1 MPITLEYGQI
11 AHVSEV
17 EILATYTPTLFDD
30 AVERAAAVLRSGE
43 LVALPTETVYGLAAN
58 ALEPEAVEKIFAA
71 KGRPERNPIIVH
83 VEGISM
89 ARECVAVWPDAAAQL
104 AKAFWPGPLTLVL
117 PKADCIPTVVTAGG
131 GTVGVRWSSHPLMQ
145 AVIRACRFPLAA
157 PSANMSS
164 HISPTNA
171 EHVRAQMGEAL
182 PLIVDGGQSQVGIES
197 AVVEILEDGVNVLRP
212 GMISRETIATTLPG
226 VAVREGGQTDAIK
239 SPGRMPRHY
248 SPTARLL
255 VLEWSDDEDLE
266 AQIKHSRTP
275 ADRVCVVA
283 HTVIPPGT
291 RFGRVSVIPHDAKAY
306 GRALYGE
313 LHRCDA
319 EGAEL
324 IVVEKVPEGGD
335 WEALA
340 DRLARAQA

>member
-1 MPITLEYGQI
+1 MPVCGQI
-11 AHVSEV
+11 AHVSEA
-17 EILATYTPTLFDD
+17 EILATHTSALFDD
-30 AVERAAAVLRSGE
+30 AVDQAAAMLRAGE

-58 ALEPEAVEKIFAA
+58 ALEPESVEKIYAA
-71 KGRPERNPIIVH
+71 KGRPRINPIIVH

-89 ARECVAVWPDAAAQL
+89 ARECVADWPDAAARL

-117 PKADCIPTVVTAGG
+117 PEADCIPDVVTAGG
-131 GTVGVRWSSHPLMQ
+131 GTVGVRWPSHPLMQ

-157 PSANMSS
+157 PSANMSG

-171 EHVRAQMGEAL
+171 EHVRAQMREAL
-182 PLIVDGGQSQVGIES
+182 SLIVDGGQSQVGIES
-197 AVVEILEDGVNVLRP
+197 AVVEILDDGVNVLRP
-212 GMISRETIATTLPG
+212 GMISRETIAAALPG

-291 RFGRVSVIPHDAKAY
+291 RFGRVSVIPHDAEAY

>member
-1 MPITLEYGQI
+1 MSITLEYGQI
-11 AHVSEV
+11 AQVSEA
-17 EILATYTPTLFDD
+17 EILATHTPTLFDD
-30 AVERAAAVLRSGE
+30 AVERAATMLRSGE

-58 ALEPEAVEKIFAA
+58 ALEPEPVEKIFAA

-157 PSANMSS
+157 PSANMSNR
-164 HISPTNA
+164 ISPTIA
-171 EHVRAQMGEAL
+171 DHVRAQMGEAL
-182 PLIVDGGQSQVGIES
+182 LLIVDGGQSQVGIES
-197 AVVEILEDGVNVLRP
+197 AVVEVIDDGVNILRP
-212 GMISRETIATTLPG
+212 GMISRETLAATLPD
-226 VAVREGGQTDAIK
+226 VMVREGNQANDIK
-239 SPGRMPRHY
+239 SPGQMPRHY

-255 VLEWSDDEDLE
+255 VLKWVDDEDLE
-266 AQIKHSRTP
+266 LQIKHSRTP
-275 ADRVCVVA
+275 ANRVCVIA

-291 RFGRVSVIPHDAKAY
+291 RFGRVSVIPHDAEAY

-340 DRLARAQA
+340 DRLARAEA

>member
-1 MPITLEYGQI
+1 MPVCGQI
-11 AHVSEV
+11 AHVSEA
-17 EILATYTPTLFDD
+17 EILATHTSALFDD
-30 AVERAAAVLRSGE
+30 AVDQAAAMLRAGE

-58 ALEPEAVEKIFAA
+58 ALEPESVEKIYAA
-71 KGRPERNPIIVH
+71 KGRPRINPIIVH

-89 ARECVAVWPDAAAQL
+89 ARECVADWPDAAARL

-117 PKADCIPTVVTAGG
+117 PKADCIPDVVTAGG
-131 GTVGVRWSSHPLMQ
+131 GTVGVRWPSHPLMQ

-157 PSANMSS
+157 PSANMSG

-171 EHVRAQMGEAL
+171 EHVRAQMREAL
-182 PLIVDGGQSQVGIES
+182 SLIVDGGQSQVGIES
-197 AVVEILEDGVNVLRP
+197 AVVEILDDGVNVLRP
-212 GMISRETIATTLPG
+212 GMISRETIAATLPG
-226 VAVREGGQTDAIK
+226 VAVRGGGQTDVIK